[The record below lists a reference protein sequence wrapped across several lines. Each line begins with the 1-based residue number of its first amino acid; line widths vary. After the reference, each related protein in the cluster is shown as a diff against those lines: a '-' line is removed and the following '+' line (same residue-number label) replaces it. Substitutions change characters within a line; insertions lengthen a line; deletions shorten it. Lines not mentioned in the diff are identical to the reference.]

1 MLVNPHPHLSYVASN
16 ASVPGISLLN
26 VSGTLVSS
34 NASANTAGTWTQIH
48 AGLTYASDI
57 VIFRVGG
64 VRTSADV
71 IAATTLNGYMDIGI
85 GPNSGAVTTIAEKLS
100 CSNSSGMGSVWY
112 LPLRIPPDTP
122 VWARHQNTAG
132 SAKAYV
138 HAAFHGGNMN
148 PGTMPSCSR
157 IVAIGATTATT
168 VGTTLTPGAS
178 NAEGAWTQITAS
190 SSEDYAGLM
199 LSHLFNVDTTLT
211 SELIGCGDV
220 GVGGSGSEK
229 VVGENITYSALTT
242 ANETRTSFH
251 VPTFIGIP
259 VGSRICARW
268 SGSLAAD
275 GTNSIIVYG
284 LVH

>member
-1 MLVNPHPHLSYVASN
+1 MLLNPHPHLSYVASN

-26 VSGTLVSS
+26 VSGTLVTSG
-34 NASANTAGTWTQIH
+34 AANTAGTWTQIH
-48 AGLTYASDI
+48 AGLTYPSDR
-57 VIFRVGG
+57 VVFRIAG
-64 VRTSADV
+64 VRTSADA

-85 GPNSGAVTTIAEKLS
+85 GPNSGEVTTIAEKLS
-100 CSNSSGMGSVWY
+100 CSNSSGMGSVWF

-122 VWARHQNTAG
+122 VWARHQNTAA
-132 SAKAYV
+132 SAKSYV
-138 HAAFHGGNMN
+138 FAAFHGGNMN

-157 IVAIGATTATT
+157 IVALGASGNT

-178 NAEGAWTQITAS
+178 NAEGAWTQIIAS
-190 SSEDYAGLM
+190 SAEDYAGVM

-220 GVGGSGSEK
+220 GVGSSTNEK
-229 VVGENITYSALTT
+229 VVGENITYSAITT
-242 ANETRTSFH
+242 SNETRSSFH
-251 VPTFIGIP
+251 MPAFIGIP
-259 VGSRICARW
+259 AGSRICARW

-275 GTNSIIVYG
+275 GSNSIIVYG

>member
-1 MLVNPHPHLSYVASN
+1 MLMSPHPHLSYVASN

-26 VSGTLVSS
+26 VSGTLVTSG
-34 NASANTAGTWTQIH
+34 AANTAGTWTQIH
-48 AGLTYASDI
+48 AGLTYPAER
-57 VIFRVGG
+57 VVFRVGG
-64 VRTSADV
+64 VRTSGDV

-85 GPNSGAVTTIAEKLS
+85 GPNSGAVTNIAEKLS
-100 CSNSSGMGSVWY
+100 CSNSSGIGSVWF

-122 VWARHQNTAG
+122 VWARHQNTAA
-132 SAKAYV
+132 SAKSYV

-148 PGTMPSCSR
+148 PGTMPSCTR
-157 IVAIGATTATT
+157 IVALGASGST

-178 NAEGAWTQITAS
+178 NAEGAWTQIIAS
-190 SSEDYAGLM
+190 TTTDYAGFM

-220 GVGGSGSEK
+220 GVGGSGAEK

-251 VPTFIGIP
+251 MPAFIG
-259 VGSRICARW
+259 VKEGSRLCARW